1 MWGREVPREEKAGW
15 EEAEERPGGRGGQKA
30 KEGRDTEF
38 TYVG

>member
-15 EEAEERPGGRGGQKA
+15 EEAEERPGGRSGHKA